1 MGWIV
6 RSLWS
11 LRIERKPRSM
21 MRQTSLVREFC
32 VLAFI
37 GVSTIAPA
45 KPLNV
50 IVLLV
55 DDLLGLTL

>member
-1 MGWIV
+1 
-6 RSLWS
+6 
-11 LRIERKPRSM
+11 M